1 MLDNVIKE
9 DEVELELII
18 PVPSY
23 TDENEIALNWRPKL
37 SNDEFKR
44 TATSFTFVS
53 KTDIDLEQLSR
64 FLTDPTLAKLLEHP
78 GQ

>member
-23 TDENEIALNWRPKL
+23 TDENEIALN
-37 SNDEFKR
+37 
-44 TATSFTFVS
+44 
-53 KTDIDLEQLSR
+53 
-64 FLTDPTLAKLLEHP
+64 
-78 GQ
+78 